1 MIRCGTVLVLNY
13 EDITEGL
20 LSGIALDIP
29 KGCER
34 LMIKQDAMDRLSAE
48 LGFTDVGE
56 EVEDDDFDDDLPCY
70 L

>member
-13 EDITEGL
+13 DDITEGL

-34 LMIKQDAMDRLSAE
+34 LMIKQDAMDRLNAE
-48 LGFTDVGE
+48 LGYEDRQKE
-56 EVEDDDFDDDLPCY
+56 EIHEYVRNLYRPY
-70 L
+70 R